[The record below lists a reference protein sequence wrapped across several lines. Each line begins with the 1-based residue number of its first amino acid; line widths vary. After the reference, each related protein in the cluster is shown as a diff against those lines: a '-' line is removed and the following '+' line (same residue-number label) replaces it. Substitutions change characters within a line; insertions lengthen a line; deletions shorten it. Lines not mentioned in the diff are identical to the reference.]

1 MAFSGKIRPLLASA
15 RVSNLPTVVS
25 NVWLG
30 VAVAGWIGTF
40 HGLNPPILTAA
51 AWLIPAGAALY
62 LGGNLLNDWKDRE
75 WDTRHR
81 PERALPSGAFRPKSY
96 LLAGIA
102 LLAAGIGLA
111 LAFHPLSAIA
121 AAMIALSV
129 VGYTSWHK
137 RHPASVALVALCR
150 ALLPLLALA
159 PLTATPAGF
168 STIPVLPSLAIF
180 LHVAGLSARA
190 RHESANHHRCS
201 PTPAVAALVSAG
213 PLMAVCAYLLMADHQ
228 AIMLTALAVWAV
240 WTLRAIARFSASPG
254 KQVSALLAGIPLV
267 DWVLLLPLG
276 ATMALFA
283 KVQPIITVRVPGS
296 AMDVI
301 PDFSAVGGP
310 GIASMLLPPLAF
322 LTSLALQRLSPAT

>member
-15 RVSNLPTVVS
+15 RVANLPTVVS

-40 HGLNPPILTAA
+40 HGRNPPILTAA

-75 WDTRHR
+75 WDARHR
-81 PERALPSGAFRPKSY
+81 PERALPAGVFLPTSY

-111 LAFHPLSAIA
+111 LAFHPLSATA
-121 AAMIALSV
+121 AAMIALAV
-129 VGYTSWHK
+129 VGYTAWHK
-137 RHPASVALVALCR
+137 RHPASVALVAVCR

-159 PLTATPAGF
+159 PLAATHSGFPA
-168 STIPVLPSLAIF
+168 ILALPSLAIF

-190 RHESANHHRCS
+190 RHESADHHRGS

-213 PLMAVCAYLLMADHQ
+213 PLMAACVFLLAPDHP
-228 AIMLTALAVWAV
+228 AIILPALAVWAV

-254 KQVSALLAGIPLV
+254 KQVSALLAGIPLL

-276 ATMALFA
+276 AAMALFA
-283 KVQPIITVRVPGS
+283 RIQPVITVRGPGS

-301 PDFSAVGGP
+301 PNFAVLGGP
-310 GIASMLLPPLAF
+310 GIASLLLPPLAF